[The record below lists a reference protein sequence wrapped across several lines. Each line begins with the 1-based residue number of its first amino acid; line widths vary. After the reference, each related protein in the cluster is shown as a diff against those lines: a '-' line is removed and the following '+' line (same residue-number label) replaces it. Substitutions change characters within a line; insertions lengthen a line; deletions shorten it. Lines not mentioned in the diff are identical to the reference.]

1 MDRIAAIV
9 ALALALAGCNSEA
22 PQAAAPATPAPS
34 AAAPAAKP
42 ALAGL
47 LAGSLT
53 QGVAEADREAAL
65 TAQVAALDSGQR
77 RTWRGPKGAFG
88 WVEPGAE
95 GANCRDYTHT
105 IYVAGRPRSGKG
117 QACRDAA
124 TGWKFVS

>member
-1 MDRIAAIV
+1 MRRIAAP
-9 ALALALAGCNSEA
+9 ALLALALAGCNSDA
-22 PQAAAPATPAPS
+22 PPQVAAPAAP

-47 LAGSLT
+47 LAGPLT

-88 WVEPGAE
+88 WIEPGAE
-95 GANCRDYTHT
+95 GAGCRDYSHT